1 MLSLE
6 SSNDFRSV
14 TFIIFDFLLAGA
26 GLSANEAL
34 VRFTASTRLI
44 APSL

>member
-14 TFIIFDFLLAGA
+14 MFIIFDFLLAG
-26 GLSANEAL
+26 GLSATEAL
-34 VRFTASTRLI
+34 VRFMAPTRLI